1 MAVTYDAVH
10 DRAAPRVGGRASPG
24 IKRLALLYFWITIA
38 TGGVVYFEPSPYDA
52 LMIGAMAVLPL
63 VGLVALPRG
72 LAVYLMLLCGIVA
85 GGYIASTQ
93 AGVLG
98 VPVTHVTVTL
108 YLALSSVVIAGF
120 VAYRPEA
127 HVRLILSAYMAAALV
142 AACAALIGYFNV
154 VPALYEI
161 LTEFG
166 RARGT
171 FKDPNVFGAFLVP
184 ALLYAFHAVLTSRLP
199 RASLWAVA
207 LTILLFGT
215 LLSFSRGAWLNLFVA
230 LTAYCFFVFVIAA
243 TNRERIKLILSIVMA
258 GVLAVGVFA
267 AAQSIPKVAE
277 LLGERASFE
286 QSYDVGPE
294 GRFGGQE
301 KAAELV
307 MQHPL
312 GIGALEFGRVHHH
325 EDVHEVYLNMYLN
338 TGWLGGT
345 LYIFLV
351 LATLVLGLKLV
362 LRDRGGDGVSAVL
375 VAALIG
381 MVLEGAVVDT
391 DHWRHFYLIMA
402 MIWGMALARPP
413 QTRYSRGSG
422 RSGEI

>member
-1 MAVTYDAVH
+1 VAITYDAVRRSAGP
-10 DRAAPRVGGRASPG
+10 RAERRVSAGV
-24 IKRLALLYFWITIA
+24 KRLALVYLWITIA
-38 TGGVVYFEPSPYDA
+38 SGGVVYFEPAPYDA
-52 LMIGAMAVLPL
+52 LMIGAMVLLPV
-63 VGLVALPRG
+63 VGLVAWPRG
-72 LAVYLMLLCGIVA
+72 LAVLLMLLSGIVA
-85 GGYIASTQ
+85 GGYVATTQ
-93 AGVLG
+93 AGVLN

-108 YLALSSVVIAGF
+108 YLALSSVVMAAF
-120 VAYRPEA
+120 VAYSPKA
-127 HVRLILSAYMAAALV
+127 HVRLILSAYMVAALV
-142 AACAALIGYFNV
+142 AASAALIGYFNV

-184 ALLYAFHAVLTSRLP
+184 ALLWAFNAVLTTRF
-199 RASLWAVA
+199 RWAGFWAGAAMV
-207 LTILLFGT
+207 LLLGT

-230 LTAYCFFVFVIAA
+230 LIAYSFFTFVIAA
-243 TNRERIKLILSIVMA
+243 TNRERVKLSLSIVMA
-258 GVLAVGVFA
+258 GVVAVGLLG

-277 LLGERASFE
+277 LMGERATFE

-294 GRFGGQE
+294 GRFGGQQ

-307 MQHPL
+307 AQYPL

-351 LATLVLGLKLV
+351 FATLMLGLKLV
-362 LRDRGGDGVSAVL
+362 IRDRGGDGLSAVI
-375 VAALIG
+375 VATFIG
-381 MVLEGAVVDT
+381 IAVEGAVVDT

-402 MIWGMALARPP
+402 MVWGMALGRRTEP
-413 QTRYSRGSG
+413 QS
-422 RSGEI
+422 

>member
-1 MAVTYDAVH
+1 VAVTYDALPE
-10 DRAAPRVGGRASPG
+10 RAAPHVARRVSPG
-24 IKRLALLYFWITIA
+24 VKRLVLLYLWVTIA
-38 TGGVVYFEPSPYDA
+38 SGGVVYFEPAPYDA
-52 LMIGAMAVLPL
+52 LMIGAMVLLPL
-63 VGLVALPRG
+63 AGLVAFTRG
-72 LAVYLMLLCGIVA
+72 LAVFLMLLCGIVA
-85 GGYIASTQ
+85 GGYIATTQ

-98 VPVTHVTVTL
+98 VPITHVTVTL
-108 YLALSSVVIAGF
+108 YLALSSVVIAAF
-120 VAYRPEA
+120 VADHPEA
-127 HVRLILSAYMAAALV
+127 HVRLIFSAYLTAALV
-142 AACAALIGYFNV
+142 AAVAALIGYFNV
-154 VPALYEI
+154 IPPLTEI

-171 FKDPNVFGAFLVP
+171 FKDPNVLGAFLVP
-184 ALLYAFHAVLTSRLP
+184 ALLYAFNVVLTARLP

-207 LTILLFGT
+207 MTVLLLAT
-215 LLSFSRGAWLNLFVA
+215 LLSFSRGAWLNLVVA
-230 LTAYCFFVFVIAA
+230 LAAYSFFTFVIAA
-243 TNRERIKLILSIVMA
+243 TNRERIKLVLSMVMA
-258 GVLAVGVFA
+258 GVFAVGVLA

-277 LLGERASFE
+277 LLGERASLE

-301 KAAELV
+301 KAADLV
-307 MQHPL
+307 AKHPL

-362 LRDRGGDGVSAVL
+362 IRDRGGDGLSAVL
-375 VAALIG
+375 VAAFAG
-381 MVLEGAVVDT
+381 MALEGAVVDT

-402 MIWGMALARPP
+402 MIWGMALASQPRT
-413 QTRYSRGSG
+413 QF
-422 RSGEI
+422 